1 MRHIFII
8 LFGSISV
15 ALQAQ
20 SAEDL
25 FAQANSQYNLGQ
37 FEEALRLYDSI
48 VAKGMH
54 SADLYFNKG
63 NTHYKLNQIA
73 PSILNYEKALLL
85 DKNHKGTLTNLRF
98 AQNMTLDTIE
108 PLPKSEI
115 SIFFERLISVFT
127 TRGWAYVSLVS
138 MFLACVF
145 FGGYY
150 MARFS
155 TRKRIFF
162 AGALLSFFICA
173 TSIFLA
179 YHQQSQQQ
187 LEIEA
192 VIYAQQLDFRSEPN
206 LRSEIIVQL
215 HEGTKLAVIE
225 QIEQWAHV
233 RLANGSMGWVPMESI
248 QKIVF

>member
-20 SAEDL
+20 SAEEL
-25 FAQANSQYNLGQ
+25 FTQANTQYNLGQ

-85 DKNHKGTLTNLRF
+85 DNNHKGTLTNLRF

-127 TRGWAYVSLVS
+127 THGWAYVSLVS

-145 FGGYY
+145 FAVYY

-179 YHQQSQQQ
+179 YHQQT
-187 LEIEA
+187 L
-192 VIYAQQLDFRSEPN
+192 L
-206 LRSEIIVQL
+206 
-215 HEGTKLAVIE
+215 
-225 QIEQWAHV
+225 
-233 RLANGSMGWVPMESI
+233 
-248 QKIVF
+248 